1 MATESRHPLLADT
14 SSLIAVAN
22 TDQWELVA
30 DVLNLTTTNVCK
42 HELQNHVNSNAYPPE
57 GSREHY
63 LKRGSQRV
71 LDHLNND
78 SSTFSCVTVVPR
90 PHGPDA
96 GEESL
101 KQDLSEHPDPYQVVP
116 LLDSAARR
124 SIRRRIDDRSY
135 DIDVVGPPYLLYVLL
150 DTDFISKAEFCEATV
165 EMIRT
170 EGWTGYEVVKNAW
183 SSIPVDCAEILGD
196 EYDDA
201 LPPR

>member
-1 MATESRHPLLADT
+1 MAGAPRHPLLADT

-22 TDQWELVA
+22 TEKWEL
-30 DVLNLTTTNVCK
+30 LKRSLHLTTTNVCK
-42 HELQNHVNSNAYPPE
+42 HELRNHVDSNEYPQE
-57 GSREHY
+57 GTREQY

-71 LDHLNND
+71 LEHLDDD
-78 SSTFSCVTVVPR
+78 SSPWSCVTVVPR

-101 KQDLSEHPDPYQVVP
+101 EQELSEHPESYHVVT

-124 SIRRRIDDRSY
+124 SIRRLVEDHGY
-135 DIDVVGPPYLLYVLL
+135 DIAVVGPPYLLYVLL
-150 DTDFISKAEFCEATV
+150 DNDLISKTSFCETTAK
-165 EMIRT
+165 MIRT

-183 SSIPVDCAEILGD
+183 ASIPVDCTEILDD

-201 LPPR
+201 LPPE

>member
-1 MATESRHPLLADT
+1 MTNELRHPLLADT
-14 SSLIAVAN
+14 STLIAVAN
-22 TDQWELVA
+22 TAQWELLA
-30 DVLNLTTTNVCK
+30 DTLRLTTTNVCK
-42 HELQNHVNSNAYPPE
+42 HELQNHVDSNTYPPE

-71 LDHLNND
+71 LDRLNDD
-78 SSTFSCVTVVPR
+78 SSVFSCVTIVPR

-101 KQDLSEHPDPYQVVP
+101 KQELSEYPESYQVVS

-124 SIRRRIDDRSY
+124 SIRRQIDNHSD

-150 DTDFISKAEFCEATV
+150 DNGLLSKSEFCEATA

-183 SSIPVDCAEILGD
+183 VSIPVDCATVLGD
-196 EYDDA
+196 EYDDV
-201 LPPR
+201 LPPK